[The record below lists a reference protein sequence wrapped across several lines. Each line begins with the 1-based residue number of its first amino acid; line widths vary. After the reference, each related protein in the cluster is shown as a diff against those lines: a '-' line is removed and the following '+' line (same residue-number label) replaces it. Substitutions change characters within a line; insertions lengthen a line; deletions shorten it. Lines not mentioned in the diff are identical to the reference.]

1 VSLTLMYL
9 DFEVVFFLPIYTRKH
24 PNTIKVWWSGDK
36 ANIIGPSQ
44 MKKCGGT
51 VKIKFGGL
59 DIFPNAKAPA
69 CNFFS
74 EQPLT
79 SFLA

>member
-1 VSLTLMYL
+1 M
-9 DFEVVFFLPIYTRKH
+9 
-24 PNTIKVWWSGDK
+24 KVWWSGDK
-36 ANIIGPSQ
+36 ANMIGPSQ

-69 CNFFS
+69 CKFF
-74 EQPLT
+74 QNNDQQA
-79 SFLA
+79 FWHN